1 VCILFG
7 IAVDPIRMADTT
19 DQTGDTD
26 GTRSEGESADVWA
39 NAVTESALRIAVG
52 IVGLV
57 LLLFALGRAFGVDL
71 LGAVG
76 SFFATPTGQWIGV
89 AIVALVLIAFAA
101 GGWHRR

>member
-1 VCILFG
+1 MV
-7 IAVDPIRMADTT
+7 DTT
-19 DQTGDTD
+19 DETGDTD
-26 GTRSEGESADVWA
+26 GTRGDGEAADAWA
-39 NAVTESALRIAVG
+39 DAVTASALRIAIG
-52 IVGLV
+52 LVGLV

-101 GGWHRR
+101 SGWHRR